1 MPQGG
6 LAVIAGEIE
15 ALDRR
20 RAATPAPRPSAD
32 RARLEKELAEA
43 EGFLEA
49 ARARLAN
56 EAFTSKAP
64 PQVVEGARA
73 REAELADQVE
83 RLRERLGR

>member
-1 MPQGG
+1 V
-6 LAVIAGEIE
+6 LTAGDIE
-15 ALDRR
+15 ATVIPTETNGDTVGR
-20 RAATPAPRPSAD
+20 D

-64 PQVVEGARA
+64 AHVVDGARA
-73 REAELADQVE
+73 REAELSAQVG
-83 RLRERLGR
+83 RLRSRLAG